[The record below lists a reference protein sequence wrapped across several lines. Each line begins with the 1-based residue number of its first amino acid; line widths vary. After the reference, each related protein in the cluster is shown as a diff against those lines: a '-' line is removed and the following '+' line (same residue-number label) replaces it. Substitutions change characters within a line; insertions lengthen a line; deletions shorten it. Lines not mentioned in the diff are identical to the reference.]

1 MSTQSTSD
9 LAERDAKKP
18 SKKVQRVPA
27 EVRFAAELERLIKHD
42 THEVPPGWRLSPI
55 AVEKFIEG
63 DTKLGIARKFV
74 GEPGQLRRTIISLC
88 ANRSC
93 LLTGEPGTAKSW
105 LSELLAAAISGN
117 STLTLQGNA
126 ISNLQQLLYSWNQG
140 MLAERGFC
148 PEALVPGP
156 LYRAM
161 REGQLLRFE
170 ELTRCPLSLQDS
182 LLSVLSERI
191 ILVPELAG
199 EHGILYAR
207 EGFNLIATSNNVDE
221 GINTMSAA
229 LKRRLSFETIRPISQ
244 VVDEIEVVMDE
255 LQQLNAHL
263 GLPIKPDPEII
274 EVLVTL
280 FHELRSGQSLDG
292 RSTHRMAGAALSTA
306 EAIHVAHAMCV
317 HAHYYSND
325 EMRAE
330 DLVHFIIGTALKDKP
345 EDRRRLKYYFDSEIS
360 QRQEPKWQ
368 QVFAQ
373 RHLL

>member
-1 MSTQSTSD
+1 MSAPPLTDTTPK
-9 LAERDAKKP
+9 R
-18 SKKVQRVPA
+18 VQRVPA
-27 EVRFAAELERLIKHD
+27 EFRFADELQRLKHND
-42 THEVPPGWRLSPI
+42 HHEVPPGWQLSPI
-55 AVEKFIEG
+55 AVERFIGG
-63 DTKLGIARKFV
+63 DPELGIARKFV

-126 ISNLQQLLYSWNQG
+126 ISNLQQLLYSWDQSVLASQG
-140 MLAERGFC
+140 AC

-161 REGQLLRFE
+161 RDGQLIRFE

-191 ILVPELAG
+191 ILIPELAG

-229 LKRRLSFETIRPISQ
+229 LKRRLSFETIRPIQ
-244 VVDEIEVVMDE
+244 RIADEMEVVQAE
-255 LQQLNAHL
+255 LQQLNRHL
-263 GLPIKPDPEII
+263 GLAIQPDPNII

-325 EMRAE
+325 QMRAE

-345 EDRRRLKYYFDSEIS
+345 EDRRRLRYYFDSEIS
-360 QRQEPKWQ
+360 QRQGAIWQ
-368 QVFAQ
+368 EVFAQ

>member
-1 MSTQSTSD
+1 MSES
-9 LAERDAKKP
+9 

-27 EVRFAAELERLIKHD
+27 EVRFAEELRRLAETD
-42 THEVPPGWRLSPI
+42 SHEVPPGWRLSPI
-55 AVEKFIEG
+55 AVERFIDGAPE
-63 DTKLGIARKFV
+63 LGIARKFV
-74 GEPGQLRRTIISLC
+74 GESGQLRRTIISLC

-105 LSELLAAAISGN
+105 LSELLAAAICGN
-117 STLTLQGNA
+117 STLTIQGNA
-126 ISNLQQLLYSWNQG
+126 ISSLQQMLYSWNPG
-140 MLAERGFC
+140 VLAQHGPC

-161 REGQLLRFE
+161 QTGQLLRFE

-182 LLSVLSERI
+182 LLAVLSERI
-191 ILVPELAG
+191 ILIPELAG

-207 EGFNLIATSNNVDE
+207 PGFNLIATSNNVDE
-221 GINTMSAA
+221 GIHSMSAA
-229 LKRRLSFETIRPISQ
+229 LKRRLSFETIRPIARIE
-244 VVDEIEVVMDE
+244 DEIGVVQTE
-255 LQQLNAHL
+255 LRQLNSNL
-263 GLPIKPDPEII
+263 GLNIEPDADII

-325 EMRAE
+325 QMRAE

-360 QRQEPKWQ
+360 QRQDAKWQ
-368 QVFAQ
+368 QVYAQ

>member
-1 MSTQSTSD
+1 MTS
-9 LAERDAKKP
+9 P
-18 SKKVQRVPA
+18 SSQTPTNNTPGTKVQRVPA
-27 EVRFAAELERLIKHD
+27 EVRFATELERLAQTD
-42 THEVPPGWRLSPI
+42 THAPPPGWRLSPT
-55 AVEKFIEG
+55 AVERFIGG
-63 DTKLGIARKFV
+63 DASLGVARKFV

-117 STLTLQGNA
+117 STLILQGNA
-126 ISNLQQLLYSWNQG
+126 LSNLQQLLYGWDQN
-140 MLAERGFC
+140 MLASRGFC
-148 PEALVPGP
+148 VDALVPGP

-161 REGQLLRFE
+161 RDGQLIRFE

-182 LLSVLSERI
+182 LLAVLSERI
-191 ILVPELAG
+191 ILIPELAG
-199 EHGILYAR
+199 EQGILYAR

-229 LKRRLSFETIRPISQ
+229 LKRRLSFETIRPIQ
-244 VVDEIEVVMDE
+244 DIADEIGVVQAE

-263 GLPIKPDPEII
+263 GLPTRPDPDII

-317 HAHYYSND
+317 HAHYYNHD
-325 EMRAE
+325 EMRAD

>member
-1 MSTQSTSD
+1 MS
-9 LAERDAKKP
+9 KP
-18 SKKVQRVPA
+18 SKPHTAPTAEDLRKDVQRVPA
-27 EVRFAAELERLIKHD
+27 EVRFADELQRLAQAD

-55 AVEKFIEG
+55 AVERFIAG
-63 DTKLGIARKFV
+63 DAERGIPRKFV
-74 GEPGQLRRTIISLC
+74 GEPGQVRRTIISLC

-117 STLTLQGNA
+117 STLILQGSA
-126 ISNLQQLLYSWNQG
+126 ISNLQQLLYGWDQRV
-140 MLAERGFC
+140 LAERGAC
-148 PEALVPGP
+148 LEALVPGP
-156 LYRAM
+156 LFRAM
-161 REGQLLRFE
+161 RDGQLIRFE
-170 ELTRCPLSLQDS
+170 ELTRCPLPLQDS

-191 ILVPELAG
+191 ILIPELAG
-199 EHGILYAR
+199 EQGVLYAR
-207 EGFNLIATSNNVDE
+207 TGFNLIATSNNVDE
-221 GINTMSAA
+221 GINTMSSA
-229 LKRRLSFETIRPISQ
+229 LKRRLSFETIRPIQ
-244 VVDEIEVVMDE
+244 RIADEIDVVTAE
-255 LQQLNAHL
+255 LHQLNTRI
-263 GLPIKPDPEII
+263 GLHMQPDPGII

-360 QRQEPKWQ
+360 QRQDAKWQ
-368 QVFAQ
+368 QVYAQ

>member
-1 MSTQSTSD
+1 MTLPLNTAATSD
-9 LAERDAKKP
+9 TAPTAG
-18 SKKVQRVPA
+18 KKVQRVPA
-27 EVRFAAELERLIKHD
+27 ELRFAAELERLRQHD
-42 THEVPPGWRLSPI
+42 RHEVPPGWTLSPI
-55 AVEKFIEG
+55 AVESFIG
-63 DTKLGIARKFV
+63 GHDALGIARKFV

-88 ANRSC
+88 ANRSV

-126 ISNLQQLLYSWNQG
+126 ISSLQQLLYSWNQG
-140 MLAERGFC
+140 VLVSRGVC

-161 REGQLLRFE
+161 RDGHLLRFE

-191 ILVPELAG
+191 ILIPELAG

-207 EGFNLIATSNNVDE
+207 DGFNVIATSNNVDE

-229 LKRRLSFETIRPISQ
+229 LKRRLSFETIRPIQ
-244 VVDEIEVVMDE
+244 HIADEIDVVMAE
-255 LQQLNAHL
+255 VKQLNAHL
-263 GLPIKPDPEII
+263 GLPMQPDPAII

-280 FHELRSGQSLDG
+280 FHELRSGESLDG

-317 HAHYYSND
+317 HAHYYSHD
-325 EMRAE
+325 EMQAE

-360 QRQEPKWQ
+360 RRDTPLWQE
-368 QVFAQ
+368 VFAQ

>member
-1 MSTQSTSD
+1 MSTAQ
-9 LAERDAKKP
+9 KQ
-18 SKKVQRVPA
+18 VQRVPA
-27 EVRFAAELERLIKHD
+27 EIRFADELQRLAQAD
-42 THEVPPGWRLSPI
+42 THEVPAGWRLSPI
-55 AVEKFIEG
+55 AVERFIGG
-63 DTKLGIARKFV
+63 DAELGIARKFV
-74 GEPGQLRRTIISLC
+74 GEQGQLRRVIISLC

-105 LSELLAAAISGN
+105 LSELLAAAISAN

-126 ISNLQQLLYSWNQG
+126 ISGLQQLLYSWDPG
-140 MLAERGFC
+140 LLAQRGAC
-148 PEALVPGP
+148 QEALVPGP
-156 LYRAM
+156 LFRAM
-161 REGQLLRFE
+161 RDGHLIRFE

-191 ILVPELAG
+191 ILIPELAG

-207 EGFNLIATSNNVDE
+207 DGFNLIATSNNVDE

-229 LKRRLSFETIRPISQ
+229 LKRRLSFETIRPIQ
-244 VVDEIEVVMDE
+244 RIDDEIEVVHAE
-255 LQQLNAHL
+255 LRQLNAHL
-263 GLPIKPDPEII
+263 GLQMQPDAAILR
-274 EVLVTL
+274 VLVTL

-325 EMRAE
+325 QMRAE

-360 QRQEPKWQ
+360 QRQEDVWQ